1 MDLTKLV
8 EGCLLTCRTEGK
20 SAKTCDLYERF
31 LHRFDTYLDKVGI
44 VEIGNVEADH
54 VRKFLVMLCPAKKW
68 SPHPVIPAQEDIVN
82 EHTVQ
87 ILYSPLNHIRHR

>member
-1 MDLTKLV
+1 VDFTTLV
-8 EGCLLTCRTEGK
+8 EGYLLTCRTEGK

-44 VEIGNVEADH
+44 VEIGNVEADPA
-54 VRKFLVMLCPAKKW
+54 RKFLGMLCRTKKW
-68 SPHPVIPAQEDIVN
+68 STHPVIPAQEDTVN
-82 EHTVQ
+82 EHTVH